1 MLARD
6 FVAAETAI
14 DGFPLE
20 TWPSVL
26 GAPVPKS
33 YLKGCILLA
42 KGENARAQEL
52 FEAARP
58 SMEAE
63 MFAHPNDAMRHA
75 RLGLLYAYMGRK
87 AEAIRE
93 GERATQLVPV
103 SEDAID
109 GHQWL
114 CNLALIH
121 ARMGDTDQAL
131 SMVESLLRQPG
142 CVSPLNEASLSLWD
156 LRLRWQWDPLRKD
169 LRFQKILA
177 DPEPA
182 TIY

>member
-6 FVAAETAI
+6 FVAAQTAI

-20 TWPSVL
+20 TLPSVL
-26 GAPVPKS
+26 SAPVPKS
-33 YLKGCILLA
+33 YLKGCTLLA
-42 KGENARAQEL
+42 QGENARAQEL

-63 MFAHPNDAMRHA
+63 TLAHPNDAMRHA

-87 AEAIRE
+87 TDAIRE

-121 ARMGDTDQAL
+121 ARIGDRDQAL
-131 SMVESLLRQPG
+131 SMVESLLQQPG
-142 CVSPLNEASLSLWD
+142 CVSPLNEACLTLWD

-169 LRFQKILA
+169 TRFQKILGS
-177 DPEPA
+177 PEPA